1 MPECNDAIP
10 ATFLGGVKG
19 VIFDCD
25 GVLVD
30 SKVANR
36 MYYNTVRKKLGLLP
50 MTPEE
55 EEFVHAHAVTVS
67 IAHIIPVE
75 RLVEAEEARREIDY
89 EQDIMPFTF
98 LEEGL
103 VELLSTLRDL
113 GYLLAVNTNRTDS
126 MEMLL
131 ETFDL
136 ADFFSPVITAAKVS
150 HPKPNPEGVH
160 QILKHW
166 SFTRH
171 QVAYIGDSS
180 VDELTAR
187 AAGVP
192 FWAYKNPK
200 LTAAL
205 HVGSYDRLRRCFL
218 QGVEPGA
225 G

>member
-1 MPECNDAIP
+1 MPECDDKNP
-10 ATFLGGVKG
+10 ATFLDGVKG

-55 EEFVHAHAVTVS
+55 EDFVHAHAVTVS

-103 VELLSTLRDL
+103 VELLSTMRDL

-136 ADFFSPVITAAKVS
+136 TEYFSPVVTAAKVS

-160 QILKHW
+160 QILRHW
-166 SFTRH
+166 SLTRQ

-200 LTAAL
+200 LPAAL
-205 HVGSYDRLRRCFL
+205 HVGSFERLRRCFL
-218 QGVEPGA
+218 QGGDLGA
-225 G
+225 D